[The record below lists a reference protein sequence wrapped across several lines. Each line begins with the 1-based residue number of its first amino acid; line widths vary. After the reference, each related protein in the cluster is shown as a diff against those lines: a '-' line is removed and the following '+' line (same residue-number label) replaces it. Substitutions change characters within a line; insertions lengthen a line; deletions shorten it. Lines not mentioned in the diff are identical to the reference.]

1 MEAAKPQGLGQV
13 AQGLVQPSALLKA
26 ADEAQ
31 LPQRRFLEQ
40 RRLMPTNARKN
51 AELRQ
56 LNPTVPLPIP
66 TCRVPSV
73 DLVAHNLIGEMQRA
87 FAHIHP
93 YHFVI
98 MCA

>member
-1 MEAAKPQGLGQV
+1 MVQLSQR
-13 AQGLVQPSALLKA
+13 LVQPVGTVLKA

-56 LNPTVPLPIP
+56 LNPTVPWPIP

-73 DLVAHNLIGEMQRA
+73 DFVARDAMGKMRVA
-87 FAHIHP
+87 VAHIHP